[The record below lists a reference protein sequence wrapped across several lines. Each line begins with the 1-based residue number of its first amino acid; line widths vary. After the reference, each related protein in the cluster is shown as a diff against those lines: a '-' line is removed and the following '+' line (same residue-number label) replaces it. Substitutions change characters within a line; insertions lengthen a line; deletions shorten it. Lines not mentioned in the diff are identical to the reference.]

1 LGGKM
6 TDNDNACM
14 RKAMSEHLERSEK
27 NTTAA
32 FAALTRIAKPGHTIC
47 FRTASSPDS
56 PERSGVLVELSSEGL
71 VIDTKSGI
79 EWISAQSIQ
88 SWRLPKQ
95 TALSE
100 ASQKETIPQVSLPP
114 QEESDKTKAEAAES
128 TAVVSP
134 GQMATHTDKSL
145 PAPADLEL
153 LFSGDPMIPLPAP
166 SFSFPSLSKEIQQ
179 DLNRW
184 KNRYD
189 YAQKVREPARMTQ
202 DVAKI
207 AELAETL
214 ENPSLFFL
222 AGLLSEYSGLGD
234 ARSKSY
240 FQKTLEL
247 DQNHQQASAAMAAL
261 AIRSYDWETAVK
273 FLLWAARLEGETD
286 KTMVVRCIGQCI
298 CNLKN
303 KNIPPIG
310 FLLTI
315 ELPEKARRFA
325 TSLLALS
332 VKEDLEAYAA
342 ALSGDISKLRQTK
355 TGNILFPWKDEF
367 VAPVEQKISNHSLAS
382 RERKDNSRYGR
393 ISAYYPTRNFGFIVE
408 DSTGQTW
415 FFHRNAISSSSLL
428 GGLIDG
434 QVRQEI
440 TFTESFETRT
450 GKYPLAKDIA
460 LVSGEV
466 TPQEVV
472 AKRAPLKLRLQAIP
486 KDGSFFSKAMEAEQ
500 LDQLDRAAFFYQE
513 EISRNGKHIKS
524 AVKNLAALQNRKGKP
539 DAAIELL
546 DKYKSAFDSSESV
559 SLDQMRV
566 QFHVKARNFTAA
578 ARLLEKLAKTVSN
591 KRLEYQRQQAYCFLA
606 NGEFDEAIKL
616 LNSILKKQPW
626 DNASASLLAKAKD
639 ATETGQFSIA
649 TESGVDSIVDS
660 IEDDILSSLALGL
673 SPIALQQL
681 DSCDLRGI
689 DSRAKESG
697 NFTEKDV
704 RQVQNL
710 LDNVKGRR
718 PRERSDYLLSLAW
731 LCEHAS
737 SVTGNRS
744 VHEYLRRY
752 FLSLAEAAFSDGTP
766 TDVGRCFCIE
776 SLVLCPTQ
784 LEPGR
789 EAQTSVEA
797 AWTLLLGTY
806 LPNPVEPSDLLQPKT
821 GNRLPNVL
829 KKLNE
834 APRGWDEFLQH
845 VGFYAVRAPE
855 SFRYLQSFLK
865 TSHVIPSIEEHV
877 ALEKVRGNGLRNAF
891 DLLPRESLS
900 VDKYRK
906 ARENMSEIQPS
917 LCFELDRSRMS
928 EFLEILDNTA
938 SYILE
943 RYFRERETRYL
954 RLIDDISRA
963 MQEVVR
969 HPTHMCIE
977 RMEPALE
984 SLQKLV
990 NSDFEHNEIAPPD
1003 LELRN
1008 VLDNDFY
1015 VLSDGAISLRLLLL
1029 SKDEGVPP
1037 IEAIGLSVEDGDGE
1051 PCHSPDPLYGGQ
1063 AREIELTL
1071 KPTAEQIRDGAFS
1084 VSVKVDYRN
1093 RKGNIQSSGAFPLAV
1108 RLGKPAFDEI
1118 PNPYGRYS
1126 GGSPVEDKEMFFGR
1140 ASLIDRVIR
1149 HLSTGTMG
1157 QCFVLYGQKRSGK
1170 SSVLKQ
1176 VEHRLGEAVIYAPI
1190 SAGTFSPGN
1199 LWCSFARLL
1208 LQELKFRLEDADVDI
1223 PENWPDRSDVEAS
1236 PLETIREVVRS
1247 LTKQGIRI
1255 ILAIDEF
1262 TYIYESGQADIEAFM
1277 RGWKALL
1284 EARAFNALLVGQDTM
1299 PRFKQAF
1306 PNEFGVTHDERIT
1319 YLDRAEAA
1327 ALASDPIQL
1336 DGCSR
1341 YRGQAQSRLFD
1352 FTAGS
1357 PFFMQIFCDRLVR
1370 HMNERKAPF
1379 ITEADIE
1386 QVARTLT
1393 IGADALPPERFDA
1406 LVTAAGEN
1414 VASVPRNDLWQVLGR
1429 VARESLHSG
1438 WCYRASLSELPRSQE
1453 ALTDLSDR
1461 EILIIEGERV
1471 RIRVGLFAA
1480 WLRANQYA
1488 G

>member
-1 LGGKM
+1 
-6 TDNDNACM
+6 
-14 RKAMSEHLERSEK
+14 MSEQNERSEK

-32 FAALTRIAKPGHTIC
+32 FAALTRIAKPGQTIC
-47 FRTASSPDS
+47 FRTDSSPDS
-56 PERSGVLVELSSEGL
+56 PERSGVLLELDSEGL

-79 EWISAQSIQ
+79 EWISALNIK

-95 TALSE
+95 TEQPDPSPK
-100 ASQKETIPQVSLPP
+100 QTIPQVSLLP
-114 QEESDKTKAEAAES
+114 QEEPAKSNAEAAKS

-134 GQMATHTDKSL
+134 GHMPTRTDKSL

-166 SFSFPSLSKEIQQ
+166 SFSFPMLSTEIQQ
-179 DLNRW
+179 DINRW

-189 YAQKVREPARMTQ
+189 YAKKVREPARMTQ

-222 AGLLSEYSGLGD
+222 AGLLAEYSGLGD
-234 ARSKSY
+234 AYSKAY
-240 FQKTLEL
+240 FQNTLEL
-247 DQNHQQASAAMAAL
+247 DQNHQQASVAMAAL
-261 AIRSYDWETAVK
+261 AIRSNDWENAIK
-273 FLLWAARLEGETD
+273 FLLWAARLDGDAD
-286 KTMVVRCIGQCI
+286 KALIVQRIGQCVQR
-298 CNLKN
+298 LADTKA
-303 KNIPPIG
+303 PLIG
-310 FLLTI
+310 MLLTL
-315 ELPEKARRFA
+315 ELSEKARRFA

-332 VKEDLEAYAA
+332 VKEDSEAYAS
-342 ALSGDISKLRQTK
+342 ALSGDIDKLRQTK
-355 TGNILFPWKDEF
+355 TGNNLFPWKDEF
-367 VAPVEQKISNHSLAS
+367 TAPVAQRISSHSLAS
-382 RERKDNSRYGR
+382 MVRKDICRYGR

-415 FFHRNAISSSSLL
+415 FFHRNVISSSSLL

-450 GKYPLAKDIA
+450 GKYQLAKDIA
-460 LVSGEV
+460 PVSEEV

-472 AKRAPLKLRLQAIP
+472 AKRAPLKLRLQSIP

-500 LDQLDRAAFFYQE
+500 LDQLDRAASFYQE

-524 AVKNLAALQNRKGKP
+524 AVKNLAALKNRKGKP
-539 DAAIELL
+539 EAAIELL

-566 QFHVKARNFTAA
+566 QFYVKARNFNAA
-578 ARLLEKLAKTVSN
+578 AQLLEKLAKTVTN
-591 KRLEYQRQQAYCFLA
+591 KRLEYQRQLAYCFLA

-639 ATETGQFSIA
+639 AKETGQFSIA
-649 TESGVDSIVDS
+649 TESGVDSI
-660 IEDDILSSLALGL
+660 EDDILSSLALGL
-673 SPIALQQL
+673 TPIARQQL

-689 DSRAKESG
+689 DSRTKESG
-697 NFTEKDV
+697 KFSEFDV

-752 FLSLAEAAFSDGTP
+752 FLSMAEAALSDGTP
-766 TDVGRCFCIE
+766 TDVGRCFCVE
-776 SLVLCPTQ
+776 SITLSPAQ
-784 LEPGR
+784 KEPR
-789 EAQTSVEA
+789 SEARNSLEA

-806 LPNPVEPSDLLQPKT
+806 LPNPVEPSELLQPTT

-845 VGFYAVRAPE
+845 VGFYAVRALE
-855 SFRYLQSFLK
+855 AFKHLQSFLK
-865 TSHVIPSIEEHV
+865 TSHVIPSSEEHIT
-877 ALEKVRGNGLRNAF
+877 LEKDRENRLKNAF

-906 ARENMSEIQPS
+906 ARENLSEIQPS

-928 EFLEILDNTA
+928 EFLKILDNTA
-938 SYILE
+938 SYIIE
-943 RYFRERETRYL
+943 RNFRERETRYL
-954 RLIDDISRA
+954 RLIDDISRV

-969 HPTHMCIE
+969 HPTHMSIE

-984 SLQKLV
+984 FLQKLV
-990 NSDFEHNEIAPPD
+990 NRDFEHNEIAPPD

-1015 VLSDGAISLRLLLL
+1015 VLSNDAISLRLLLL
-1029 SKDEGVPP
+1029 SKNEGVPP
-1037 IEAIGLSVEDGDGE
+1037 IEAIGLSVEEGDGE
-1051 PCHSPDPLYGGQ
+1051 PCHSPDPLFGGQ
-1063 AREIELTL
+1063 AREIELTF

-1108 RLGKPAFDEI
+1108 RLGRPAFDEI

-1126 GGSPVEDKEMFFGR
+1126 GGSPVEDEEMFFGR
-1140 ASLIDRVIR
+1140 ASLIDRIIR

-1157 QCFVLYGQKRSGK
+1157 QCFALYGQKRSGK

-1176 VEHRLGEAVIYAPI
+1176 VEHRLGKAVIYAPI

-1262 TYIYESGQADIEAFM
+1262 TYIYESSQADTEAFM

-1284 EARAFNALLVGQDTM
+1284 EAKAFNALLVGQDTM

-1319 YLDRAEAA
+1319 YLERAEAE
-1327 ALASDPIQL
+1327 ALATNPIRL

-1370 HMNERKAPF
+1370 HMNERKAAF

-1414 VASVPRNDLWQVLGR
+1414 VASVPRSYLWQVLGR

-1461 EILIIEGERV
+1461 EILIIEGERL

>member
-1 LGGKM
+1 
-6 TDNDNACM
+6 
-14 RKAMSEHLERSEK
+14 MSEHIERSEK
-27 NTTAA
+27 KSTAA
-32 FAALTRIAKPGHTIC
+32 FAALTRIAKPGQTIC
-47 FRTASSPDS
+47 FCTALTPDS
-56 PERSGVLVELSSEGL
+56 PERSGVLIELSSEGL
-71 VIDTKSGI
+71 VIDTKAGI
-79 EWISAQSIQ
+79 EWVSAQSIQ

-95 TALSE
+95 NALSE
-100 ASQKETIPQVSLPP
+100 SSQNETIPQVSLPP
-114 QEESDKTKAEAAES
+114 QEESDKTEAEADNS
-128 TAVVSP
+128 TAMASP
-134 GQMATHTDKSL
+134 VQMPTHTDKSL
-145 PAPADLEL
+145 PAPTDLEL
-153 LFSGDPMIPLPAP
+153 LFSGDPMISLPAP
-166 SFSFPSLSKEIQQ
+166 SFDFPSLSKEIQQ
-179 DLNRW
+179 DINKW

-189 YAQKVREPARMTQ
+189 YAQKVREPARITQ

-207 AELAETL
+207 AELAETI
-214 ENPSLFFL
+214 ESPSLFFL

-234 ARSKSY
+234 ARSKSC

-247 DQNHQQASAAMAAL
+247 DQNNQQASIAMAAL
-261 AIRSYDWETAVK
+261 AIRSNDWETAVK
-273 FLLWAARLEGETD
+273 FLLWAAHLEGDTD
-286 KTMVVRCIGQCI
+286 KAMVVRCIGQCI
-298 CNLKN
+298 RKFNN

-310 FLLTI
+310 FLLTT
-315 ELPEKARRFA
+315 ELPENARRFA

-332 VKEDLEAYAA
+332 VKEDSVAYAV

-355 TGNILFPWKDEF
+355 TGNNLFPWKDEF
-367 VAPVEQKISNHSLAS
+367 AAPVEQKISKHSLAS
-382 RERKDNSRYGR
+382 KERNENSRYGR
-393 ISAYYPTRNFGFIVE
+393 ISAYYTTRNFGFIVE

-460 LVSGEV
+460 LVSGEI

-500 LDQLDRAAFFYQE
+500 LDQLDRAASFYQE

-524 AVKNLAALQNRKGKP
+524 AVKNLAALKNRKGKP
-539 DAAIELL
+539 EAAIELL
-546 DKYKSAFDSSESV
+546 DKYNSAFDVSEFV

-566 QFHVKARNFTAA
+566 QFYVKGKNFTAA

-606 NGEFDEAIKL
+606 NGEFDEAIKR
-616 LNSILKKQPW
+616 LNSILKQQPW
-626 DNASASLLAKAKD
+626 DNASASLLAKAID
-639 ATETGQFSIA
+639 AKETGQFSIS
-649 TESGVDSIVDS
+649 TESNADS

-673 SPIALQQL
+673 SAIARQKL

-689 DSRAKESG
+689 DSRTKESR
-697 NFTEKDV
+697 NFSDMDV

-752 FLSLAEAAFSDGTP
+752 FLSLAEAALSDGTP
-766 TDVGRCFCIE
+766 TDVGRCYCIE

-806 LPNPVEPSDLLQPKT
+806 LPNPVEPSELLQPTT

-855 SFRYLQSFLK
+855 AFKKLQSFLK
-865 TSHVIPSIEEHV
+865 TSQAIPSSEEHV
-877 ALEKVRGNGLRNAF
+877 ALEKVRVSGIRNAF

-906 ARENMSEIQPS
+906 ARESLSDVQAL

-928 EFLEILDNTA
+928 DFLKILDNTA
-938 SYILE
+938 CYILE
-943 RYFRERETRYL
+943 RNFRERETRYL
-954 RLIDDISRA
+954 RLIDDISRVT
-963 MQEVVR
+963 QEVIR
-969 HPTHMCIE
+969 HPTHMCKE
-977 RMEPALE
+977 RMESALE
-984 SLQKLV
+984 SLQKLI

-1008 VLDNDFY
+1008 VLDSDFY
-1015 VLSDGAISLRLLLL
+1015 VLSEGAISLRLLLL
-1029 SKDEGVPP
+1029 SKNEGVPP
-1037 IEAIGLSVEDGDGE
+1037 IEAIGLSAEDGDGE

-1071 KPTAEQIRDGAFS
+1071 KPTEEQIRDGAFS

-1093 RKGNIQSSGAFPLAV
+1093 RKGNNQSSGAFPLAV
-1108 RLGKPAFDEI
+1108 RLGKPAFDDI

-1140 ASLIDRVIR
+1140 ESLIDRVIR

-1208 LQELKFRLEDADVDI
+1208 LQELKFRLEDANVDI
-1223 PENWPDRSDVEAS
+1223 PENWPNRSEVEAG

-1327 ALASDPIQL
+1327 GLASDPIQL

-1370 HMNERKAPF
+1370 HMNERKAAF

-1393 IGADALPPERFDA
+1393 IGTDALPPERFDA

-1414 VASVPRNDLWQVLGR
+1414 VASVPRNDLWRVLGR

-1488 G
+1488 A

>member
-1 LGGKM
+1 
-6 TDNDNACM
+6 
-14 RKAMSEHLERSEK
+14 MSEHLERSEK

-47 FRTASSPDS
+47 FRTDSTPDS

-88 SWRLPKQ
+88 AWRLPKQ
-95 TALSE
+95 TAPSE
-100 ASQKETIPQVSLPP
+100 ASQEETIPQVSVPP
-114 QEESDKTKAEAAES
+114 REVEKTKAEAAES

-134 GQMATHTDKSL
+134 GQMPTHTDKSL

-153 LFSGDPMIPLPAP
+153 LFSGEPMIPLPAP
-166 SFSFPSLSKEIQQ
+166 TFVFPTLSKEIQQ
-179 DLNRW
+179 DINRW

-207 AELAETL
+207 AELAETI

-234 ARSKSY
+234 ARSKSC
-240 FQKTLEL
+240 FTKTLEL

-261 AIRSYDWETAVK
+261 AIRSNDWETAVK

-286 KTMVVRCIGQCI
+286 KAMVVRCIGQCI
-298 CNLKN
+298 RNLN
-303 KNIPPIG
+303 NMNIPPIG

-355 TGNILFPWKDEF
+355 AGNNLFPCEDEF
-367 VAPVEQKISNHSLAS
+367 AAPVEQKISNHSLAS
-382 RERKDNSRYGR
+382 RERKDNRRYGR

-415 FFHRNAISSSSLL
+415 FFHRNDISSSSLL

-440 TFTESFETRT
+440 AFTESVETRT
-450 GKYPLAKDIA
+450 GKYPLATHIA
-460 LVSGEV
+460 LVSEEV

-500 LDQLDRAAFFYQE
+500 LDQFDRAESFYQE

-524 AVKNLAALQNRKGKP
+524 AVKNLAALKNRKGKP
-539 DAAIELL
+539 EAAIKIL
-546 DKYKSAFDSSESV
+546 DEYKSAFDSSEFV

-578 ARLLEKLAKTVSN
+578 ARLLGKLANTVTN

-606 NGEFDEAIKL
+606 NGDFDEAIQL
-616 LNSILKKQPW
+616 LNSIIKKQPW
-626 DNASASLLAKAKD
+626 DNASTSLLAKAKD
-639 ATETGQFSIA
+639 AKETGQIPFAS
-649 TESGVDSIVDS
+649 ESGVDS

-673 SPIALQQL
+673 SPIARQQL

-689 DSRAKESG
+689 DSRTKESG
-697 NFTEKDV
+697 NFSDSDV

-710 LDNVKGRR
+710 LDRVTGRR

-737 SVTGNRS
+737 NVTGNRS

-752 FLSLAEAAFSDGTP
+752 FLSMAEAALSDGTP
-766 TDVGRCFCIE
+766 TDVGRCFCVE
-776 SLVLCPTQ
+776 SLTLSPAR
-784 LEPGR
+784 EPRG
-789 EAQTSVEA
+789 EARNSLEA

-821 GNRLPNVL
+821 GDRLPNVL
-829 KKLNE
+829 NKLNE
-834 APRGWDEFLQH
+834 APRGWNDFRKH
-845 VGFYAVRAPE
+845 VGFYAHRAPDA
-855 SFRYLQSFLK
+855 FRHLQSLQSSLK
-865 TSHVIPSIEEHV
+865 TAYAVPSGEEYV
-877 ALEKVRGNGLRNAF
+877 ASEKDRENGLGNAYA
-891 DLLPRESLS
+891 LLPKESLS
-900 VDKYRK
+900 VDKYRQ
-906 ARENMSEIQPS
+906 AREALSEMQPS
-917 LCFELDRSRMS
+917 LCFELDRLRMS
-928 EFLEILDNTA
+928 EFLKILENTA

-943 RYFRERETRYL
+943 RNFRERETRYL
-954 RLIDDISRA
+954 RLIDDISRV
-963 MQEVVR
+963 MTEVVR
-969 HPTHMCIE
+969 HPTHMCVE
-977 RMEPALE
+977 RMEPALVY
-984 SLQKLV
+984 LQKLV
-990 NSDFEHNEIAPPD
+990 NIDFEHIEIAQPD

-1008 VLDNDFY
+1008 ILDSDFN
-1015 VLSDGAISLRLLLL
+1015 VINAGVISLRLLLS

-1037 IEAIGLSVEDGDGE
+1037 IESIGLSLEDGGGE

-1063 AREIELTL
+1063 AREIELTV
-1071 KPTAEQIRDGAFS
+1071 KPTVEQISDGAFS
-1084 VSVKVDYRN
+1084 VSVKVDYRD

-1176 VEHRLGEAVIYAPI
+1176 LEHRLGDAVIYAPI

-1208 LQELKFRLEDADVDI
+1208 LQQLKFRLEDADIGI
-1223 PENWPDRSDVEAS
+1223 PENWPNRSEVEAG

-1247 LTKQGIRI
+1247 LTKQGRRI

-1262 TYIYESGQADIEAFM
+1262 TYIYESGQSDIEAFM

-1327 ALASDPIQL
+1327 ELASDPIQL
-1336 DGCSR
+1336 DGRSR

-1370 HMNERKAPF
+1370 HMNERKAAF

-1406 LVTAAGEN
+1406 LVTAAGEK

>member
-1 LGGKM
+1 
-6 TDNDNACM
+6 
-14 RKAMSEHLERSEK
+14 MSEHKERSEK

-32 FAALTRIAKPGHTIC
+32 FAALTRIAKLRQTIC

-56 PERSGVLVELSSEGL
+56 PERSGVLVELNSDGL

-95 TALSE
+95 TEQAEPSPK
-100 ASQKETIPQVSLPP
+100 QTITQVSLTP
-114 QEESDKTKAEAAES
+114 QEEPAKTKAEADKS

-134 GQMATHTDKSL
+134 GHMPTHTNKSL
-145 PAPADLEL
+145 PVSTDLEL
-153 LFSGDPMIPLPAP
+153 LFSGDPVISLPAP
-166 SFSFPSLSKEIQQ
+166 SFSFPSLSKETQQ
-179 DLNRW
+179 DINRW

-214 ENPSLFFL
+214 ENPPLFFL
-222 AGLLSEYSGLGD
+222 AGLLAEWSGLGD

-240 FQKTLEL
+240 FRNALEL
-247 DQNHQQASAAMAAL
+247 DQNHQPASAAMAAL
-261 AIRSYDWETAVK
+261 AIRSNDWETAIK
-273 FLLWAARLEGETD
+273 FLLWTARLEGEID
-286 KTMVVRCIGQCI
+286 KALIVQRIGQCVQRLA
-298 CNLKN
+298 NTN
-303 KNIPPIG
+303 VPPIG
-310 FLLTI
+310 LLLTL

-332 VKEDLEAYAA
+332 VRDDSEAYAA
-342 ALSGDISKLRQTK
+342 ALSGDIDKLRQTK
-355 TGNILFPWKDEF
+355 TGNDLFPWKDEF
-367 VAPVEQKISNHSLAS
+367 IAPVEQKNASHSS
-382 RERKDNSRYGR
+382 VSMDCKDNSRYGR
-393 ISAYYPTRNFGFIVE
+393 ISAYYPARNFGFVVE

-415 FFHRNAISSSSLL
+415 FFHRNAISSPSLL
-428 GGLIDG
+428 GGLTDG

-460 LVSGEV
+460 LVSEEV
-466 TPQEVV
+466 TTQEVI
-472 AKRAPLKLRLQAIP
+472 AKRAPLKLRLQSIP
-486 KDGSFFSKAMEAEQ
+486 RDGSCFAKAMEAEQ
-500 LDQLDRAAFFYQE
+500 LDQLDKAESFYQE
-513 EISRNGKHIKS
+513 EISRRGRHIKS
-524 AVKNLAALQNRKGKP
+524 AVKNLAALKNRKEKP
-539 DAAIELL
+539 EDAIEVL
-546 DKYKSAFDSSESV
+546 DNHKSVFDSSESV

-566 QFHVKARNFTAA
+566 QFQVKARNFTAA
-578 ARLLEKLAKTVSN
+578 VHLLEKLAKTVTN
-591 KRLEYQRQQAYCFLA
+591 KRHEYQRQQAYCFLA
-606 NGEFDEAIKL
+606 CGKLDEAIKL
-616 LNSILKKQPW
+616 LNSILNQQPW
-626 DNASASLLAKAKD
+626 DNASASLLVKAKD
-639 ATETGQFSIA
+639 AKKTGNYSFA
-649 TESGVDSIVDS
+649 PDDVVDS

-673 SPIALQQL
+673 SPIARLKL
-681 DSCDLRGI
+681 GSCDLRGI
-689 DSRAKESG
+689 DSRTKESG
-697 NFTEKDV
+697 NFTDIDV

-710 LDNVKGRR
+710 LENVKGRR

-752 FLSLAEAAFSDGTP
+752 FLSLAEAALSDGTP
-766 TDVGRCFCIE
+766 ADVGRCFCIE

-784 LEPGR
+784 SESR
-789 EAQTSVEA
+789 SEARNSFEA

-806 LPNPVEPSDLLQPKT
+806 LPNPMEPSDLLQPTT
-821 GNRLPNVL
+821 GNRLPSVL
-829 KKLNE
+829 KKLE
-834 APRGWDEFLQH
+834 ATPWVWNDFCKH
-845 VGFYAVRAPE
+845 SGFYALRAPE
-855 SFRYLQSFLK
+855 AFRHLQSFFK
-865 TSHVIPSIEEHV
+865 TAHAIPSGEEYV
-877 ALEKVRGNGLRNAF
+877 ASEKSRENGLRNAF
-891 DLLPRESLS
+891 ALLPKESLS
-900 VDKYRK
+900 VDKYRQ
-906 ARENMSEIQPS
+906 AREALSEMQPS

-928 EFLEILDNTA
+928 EFLKILENTA

-943 RYFRERETRYL
+943 RNFRERETRYL
-954 RLIDDISRA
+954 RLIDDISRI
-963 MQEVVR
+963 MTEVVR
-969 HPTHMCIE
+969 HPTHMCLE
-977 RMEPALE
+977 RMEPVLA

-990 NSDFEHNEIAPPD
+990 DNDFEHTEIAQPD

-1008 VLDNDFY
+1008 ILDNDFY
-1015 VLSDGAISLRLLLL
+1015 VISAGFISLRLLLS

-1037 IEAIGLSVEDGDGE
+1037 IESIGLSLEDGEGE

-1063 AREIELTL
+1063 AREIELTV

-1140 ASLIDRVIR
+1140 VSLIDRVIR

-1176 VEHRLGEAVIYAPI
+1176 VEHRLADAVLYAPI

-1199 LWCSFARLL
+1199 LWYSFARLL
-1208 LQELKFRLEDADVDI
+1208 LQELRFRLEDAKVDI
-1223 PENWPDRSDVEAS
+1223 PKNWPSRSDIEAS
-1236 PLETIREVVRS
+1236 PLETIREVVRG

-1262 TYIYESGQADIEAFM
+1262 TYIFESGQADIEAFM

-1284 EARAFNALLVGQDTM
+1284 EAKAFNALLVGQDTM

-1319 YLDRAEAA
+1319 YLDRTEAE
-1327 ALASDPIQL
+1327 ALASDPIRL

-1352 FTAGS
+1352 LTAGS

-1370 HMNERKAPF
+1370 HMNERKAAF

-1406 LVTAAGEN
+1406 LVTAAGEC
-1414 VASVPRNDLWQVLGR
+1414 VANIPRNDLWQVLGR

-1438 WCYRASLSELPRSQE
+1438 WCYRASLSELPRIQE
-1453 ALTDLSDR
+1453 AIADLSDR
-1461 EILIIEGERV
+1461 EILIVEGERA
-1471 RIRVGLFAA
+1471 RIRVGLFAS

>member
-1 LGGKM
+1 
-6 TDNDNACM
+6 
-14 RKAMSEHLERSEK
+14 MSEHLERSEK

-32 FAALTRIAKPGHTIC
+32 FAALTRIAKPGQIIC
-47 FRTASSPDS
+47 FCTASSPDAL
-56 PERSGVLVELSSEGL
+56 ERIGILVELNSEGL
-71 VIDTKSGI
+71 VIDTNSGI

-95 TALSE
+95 TEQAEPSPKL
-100 ASQKETIPQVSLPP
+100 TIPQVSLPP
-114 QEESDKTKAEAAES
+114 QEEPAKTNNEA
-128 TAVVSP
+128 TQTTVTLSP
-134 GQMATHTDKSL
+134 GHMPTHTDKSL

-179 DLNRW
+179 YINRW

-234 ARSKSY
+234 ARSKSC

-247 DQNHQQASAAMAAL
+247 DQNHQQASTAMAAL
-261 AIRSYDWETAVK
+261 AIRSNDWETAVK

-286 KTMVVRCIGQCI
+286 KAMVIRCIGQCI
-298 CNLKN
+298 RQLEN
-303 KNIPPIG
+303 KNFPPIG
-310 FLLTI
+310 LLLTI
-315 ELPEKARRFA
+315 ELPETARRFA
-325 TSLLALS
+325 TNLLALS
-332 VKEDLEAYAA
+332 VREDSEAYAA
-342 ALSGDISKLRQTK
+342 ALSGDINRLRQTI
-355 TGNILFPWKDEF
+355 TGNDLFPWKDEF
-367 VAPVEQKISNHSLAS
+367 VAPVKQKIDRPLVAPIEPKGNC
-382 RERKDNSRYGR
+382 RYGR
-393 ISAYYPTRNFGFIVE
+393 ISAYYPARNFGFVVE

-415 FFHRNAISSSSLL
+415 FFHKNAITNSLL
-428 GGLIDG
+428 LSVLLDG

-440 TFTESFETRT
+440 TFTESFEVRS

-460 LVSGEV
+460 LVSEED
-466 TPQEVV
+466 TTQEMV
-472 AKRAPLKLRLQAIP
+472 AKRAPLKLRLLAIP

-500 LDQLDRAAFFYQE
+500 LDQLDRAESFYRE
-513 EISRNGKHIKS
+513 EISRNGRHIKS
-524 AVKNLAALQNRKGKP
+524 AVKNLAALKNRKGKP
-539 DAAIELL
+539 DAAIEIL
-546 DKYKSAFDSSESV
+546 DRHKNAFDSSESV

-566 QFHVKARNFTAA
+566 QFYVKARNFTAA
-578 ARLLEKLAKTVSN
+578 AQLLEKLAKTVVS
-591 KRLEYQRQQAYCFLA
+591 KRLEYQRQQAYCYLA
-606 NGEFDEAIKL
+606 NGEFDEAINL

-626 DNASASLLAKAKD
+626 DNASTSLLAKAKD
-639 ATETGQFSIA
+639 AKETGQIPFA
-649 TESGVDSIVDS
+649 PESGVDS

-673 SPIALQQL
+673 SPIARQKI
-681 DSCDLRGI
+681 DSCELRGI
-689 DSRAKESG
+689 DPRTKESR
-697 NFTEKDV
+697 NFTDSDV

-731 LCEHAS
+731 LCKHAS

-752 FLSLAEAAFSDGTP
+752 FLSFAEAALSDGTP
-766 TDVGRCFCIE
+766 TDVGRCFCVE
-776 SLVLCPTQ
+776 SLTLCPAQ
-784 LEPGR
+784 MEPGR
-789 EAQTSVEA
+789 EARDSFEA

-806 LPNPVEPSDLLQPKT
+806 LPNSVEPSDLLQPSM
-821 GNRLPNVL
+821 GNRLPKVL

-834 APRGWDEFLQH
+834 APKGWDEFLQH
-845 VGFYAVRAPE
+845 VGFYALRAPE
-855 SFRYLQSFLK
+855 AFRHLQLFLK
-865 TSHVIPSIEEHV
+865 TSHMIPSSEEYC
-877 ALEKVRGNGLRNAF
+877 ALEKARENGLKNAF

-906 ARENMSEIQPS
+906 ARENLSEMQPL

-928 EFLEILDNTA
+928 EFLKILDNTA

-943 RYFRERETRYL
+943 RNFRERETRYL
-954 RLIDDISRA
+954 RLIDDISRL

-977 RMEPALE
+977 RMESALE

-990 NSDFEHNEIAPPD
+990 NSHFEHTEIAQPD

-1037 IEAIGLSVEDGDGE
+1037 IEAIGLSVEDGDHE

-1199 LWCSFARLL
+1199 LWCSFARIL
-1208 LQELKFRLEDADVDI
+1208 LQELRFRLEDANVDI
-1223 PENWPDRSDVEAS
+1223 PKNWPSRSDMEAS
-1236 PLETIREVVRS
+1236 PLETIREVVRG
-1247 LTKQGIRI
+1247 LTKQEIRI

-1262 TYIYESGQADIEAFM
+1262 TYIFESGQADIQAFM

-1284 EARAFNALLVGQDTM
+1284 EAKAFNALLVGQDTM

-1319 YLDRAEAA
+1319 YLDRAEAE
-1327 ALASDPIQL
+1327 ALASDPIRL

-1352 FTAGS
+1352 LTAGS

-1370 HMNERKAPF
+1370 HINLRNAAF

-1386 QVARTLT
+1386 QVARMLT
-1393 IGADALPPERFDA
+1393 IGTDALPPERFDA

-1414 VASVPRNDLWQVLGR
+1414 VANVPRNNLWQVLGR
-1429 VARESLHSG
+1429 IARESLHSG
-1438 WCYRASLSELPRSQE
+1438 WCYRASLSELPRIQE
-1453 ALTDLSDR
+1453 VLADLSDR
-1461 EILIIEGERV
+1461 EILIVEGERV

-1480 WLRANQYA
+1480 WLRANQHA

>member
-1 LGGKM
+1 M
-6 TDNDNACM
+6 FEQNEISDRNIP
-14 RKAMSEHLERSEK
+14 
-27 NTTAA
+27 AA
-32 FAALTRIAKPGHTIC
+32 FVALARIAKPGQTIC
-47 FRTASSPDS
+47 FRSYSLHDS
-56 PERSGVLVELSSEGL
+56 TEQRGVLVELHSEGL

-95 TALSE
+95 TEQLDTPPKQIF
-100 ASQKETIPQVSLPP
+100 SQTLLPS
-114 QEESDKTKAEAAES
+114 QEEPAKNNAEATQTIA
-128 TAVVSP
+128 AVSP
-134 GQMATHTDKSL
+134 GFMPQHTDNNL
-145 PAPADLEL
+145 PAPTDLEL
-153 LFSGDPMIPLPAP
+153 LFAGDPVIPLPAP
-166 SFSFPSLSKEIQQ
+166 SFCFPSLPKEIQQ
-179 DLNRW
+179 DMNRW

-189 YAQKVREPARMTQ
+189 YAQKVHEPARMTQ

-214 ENPSLFFL
+214 EEPSLFFL
-222 AGLLSEYSGLGD
+222 AGLLAEYSGLGD
-234 ARSKSY
+234 VRSKTY

-247 DQNHQQASAAMAAL
+247 DQNHNKASIAMAAL
-261 AIRSYDWETAVK
+261 SIRSKDWKTAVK
-273 FLLWAARLEGETD
+273 FLLWTARLEGETD
-286 KTMVVRCIGQCI
+286 KAMVVRCIGQCI
-298 CNLKN
+298 RQLKN
-303 KNIPPIG
+303 NDFLPIG
-310 FLLTI
+310 LLLTL

-332 VKEDLEAYAA
+332 VKDDIEAYAA
-342 ALSGDISKLRQTK
+342 ALSGDINKLRQTK
-355 TGNILFPWKDEF
+355 TGNNLFPWKDEF
-367 VAPVEQKISNHSLAS
+367 AAPVEQKISSHSVAS
-382 RERKDNSRYGR
+382 IERKDKIRYGR
-393 ISAYYPTRNFGFIVE
+393 ISAYYPTRNFGFAVE

-415 FFHRNAISSSSLL
+415 FFHRSAISSSSLI
-428 GGLIDG
+428 GGLVDG

-460 LVSGEV
+460 PLSEKI
-466 TPQEVV
+466 TSQEMV

-486 KDGSFFSKAMEAEQ
+486 KDGSSFAKAMEAEQ
-500 LDQLDRAAFFYQE
+500 LDQLDRAESFYLE
-513 EISRNGKHIKS
+513 EISRSGRHIKS
-524 AVKNLAALQNRKGKP
+524 AIKNLAALRNRKGKP
-539 DAAIELL
+539 EAAIEIL
-546 DKYKSAFDSSESV
+546 DKYKSSFDPSESV
-559 SLDQMRV
+559 SLNQMRV
-566 QFHVKARNFTAA
+566 QFYVKAKNFTLAA
-578 ARLLEKLAKTVSN
+578 QLLEKLAKTVTN
-591 KRLEYQRQQAYCFLA
+591 KRFEYQRQQAYCFLV
-606 NGEFDEAIKL
+606 NSDFDEAIKL
-616 LNSILKKQPW
+616 LNSIIKNQPW
-626 DNASASLLAKAKD
+626 DNASISLLTKAKD
-639 ATETGQFSIA
+639 AKETGHIPFASE
-649 TESGVDSIVDS
+649 TDMDS
-660 IEDDILSSLALGL
+660 IEDDILSSRTLGL
-673 SPIALQQL
+673 SPVARQHL
-681 DSCDLRGI
+681 DRCDLRGI
-689 DSRAKESG
+689 DSRTKESG
-697 NFTEKDV
+697 NFTDRDV

-752 FLSLAEAAFSDGTP
+752 FLSLAEAALSDGSP
-766 TDVGRCFCIE
+766 TDVGRSYCVE

-806 LPNPVEPSDLLQPKT
+806 LPNPVEPSDLLQPT
-821 GNRLPNVL
+821 QGNRLPSVL
-829 KKLNE
+829 KKLE
-834 APRGWDEFLQH
+834 AAPERWNDARQH
-845 VGFYAVRAPE
+845 IGFYAFRAPDA
-855 SFRYLQSFLK
+855 FRHLQSFRG
-865 TSHVIPSIEEHV
+865 TAHAIPAGEEYV
-877 ALEKVRGNGLRNAF
+877 TLERGRENSLTNAF
-891 DLLPRESLS
+891 ALLPRDSLS
-900 VDKYRK
+900 VDKYRQ
-906 ARENMSEIQPS
+906 AREALSEMQPS

-928 EFLEILDNTA
+928 EFLKILENIA
-938 SYILE
+938 NYILQKN
-943 RYFRERETRYL
+943 FRERETQYL
-954 RLIDDISRA
+954 RLIDDISRL
-963 MQEVVR
+963 MQEVQH
-969 HPTHMCIE
+969 HPTHMCIDK
-977 RMEPALE
+977 MELALV
-984 SLQKLV
+984 SLQTLV
-990 NSDFEHNEIAPPD
+990 KNDFEHTEISQPV

-1008 VLDNDFY
+1008 ILDNDFY
-1015 VLSDGAISLRLLLL
+1015 VVSDRHVSLRLLLL
-1029 SKDEGVPP
+1029 SKDESVPP
-1037 IEAIGLSVEDGDGE
+1037 IESIGLSLEDGESE

-1063 AREIELTL
+1063 AREIELTV

-1108 RLGKPAFDEI
+1108 RLGKPTFGEI

-1140 ASLIDRVIR
+1140 ASLIDRIIR
-1149 HLSTGTMG
+1149 YLSEGDLG

-1176 VEHRLGEAVIYAPI
+1176 IEQRLGGPVLYAPI
-1190 SAGTFSPGN
+1190 SAGTFTPGN

-1208 LQELKFRLEDADVDI
+1208 SQELKFRLEDAHIDI
-1223 PENWPDRSDVEAS
+1223 PKNWPSRSDIEAS
-1236 PLETIREVVRS
+1236 PLETIRAVVRD
-1247 LTKQGIRI
+1247 LIKQGIRLV
-1255 ILAIDEF
+1255 LAVDEF
-1262 TYIYESGQADIEAFM
+1262 TYIFESSQADLEAFM

-1284 EARAFNALLVGQDTM
+1284 EAKAFNALLVGQDTM

-1319 YLDRAEAA
+1319 YLDKAEAE
-1327 ALASDPIQL
+1327 ALASDPIHL

-1352 FTAGS
+1352 LTAGS

-1370 HMNERKAPF
+1370 HVNERKSAF
-1379 ITEADIE
+1379 VTEADIE
-1386 QVARTLT
+1386 QVARALT
-1393 IGADALPPERFDA
+1393 VGADALPSERFDA
-1406 LVTAAGEN
+1406 LVTAAGEK
-1414 VASVPRNDLWQVLGR
+1414 VAKVPRNELWQVLGR

-1453 ALTDLSDR
+1453 ALADLSDR
-1461 EILIIEGERV
+1461 EILIAEGERV